1 MMLWCFWRKSAFL
14 RDKKLNKALFLDRDG
29 VINLNHGYVHSVD
42 SFDFIDGIFDLVRFA
57 KGKGYLVI
65 VVTNQA
71 GIGRGYYSEEQFQQL
86 TKWMCGVFDQEGAP
100 IDRVY
105 FSPYHPTAGLGIYRK
120 DDETR
125 KPRPGMLLR
134 AKHDFGLS
142 LEDSILVG
150 DKPTDI
156 QAGLSAGVGQN
167 VLFSLEDYS
176 ELAGTKKYCSV
187 HALKDVVNYL

>member
-1 MMLWCFWRKSAFL
+1 MSWCFLGKPLCLWN
-14 RDKKLNKALFLDRDG
+14 KKLNKALFLDRDG

-57 KGKGYLVI
+57 KSKGYVVI

-125 KPRPGMLLR
+125 KPRPGMLLS
-134 AKHDFGLS
+134 AKQDFGLS

-150 DKPTDI
+150 DRPTDI
-156 QAGLSAGVGQN
+156 QAGLSAGVGKN
-167 VLFSLEDYS
+167 LLFSTDNYP
-176 ELAGTKKYCSV
+176 ELAGATYCSV
-187 HALKDVVNYL
+187 YALKDVINYL